1 MSPVFLAGTGL
12 ACALGD
18 DLPSALAALR
28 RGGVAPAPV
37 DVVDGVRWPV
47 YALARREGDWTAR
60 LRDTVRRVVAQT
72 GDWGAR
78 TAPLFVASSSLDVGL
93 MEHAKQ
99 DLRLGGDLQDF
110 SELVAGALDWQG
122 PVFTVSTACT
132 SALNAVLA
140 AADLVGGGEAPEA
153 LVIGAELNNR
163 FTVAG
168 FGAMQLLAPDR
179 AEPFGARRKGLVLGE
194 AVAALRLRAQP
205 ARWQIAG
212 GANVVDGRNPSG
224 TEAGAVDAMCR
235 EALAR
240 SGLRPE
246 DIDLVKV
253 QAAGSPVN
261 DAIEAEALRALFA
274 PLPPLVSLKSAIG
287 HTLGAAGA
295 AELALLVGCIE
306 GGTEGGTEGCTE
318 GEAWPRAD
326 YALDDAL
333 GVVLSTQAPRVLRHV
348 LLNVVGF
355 GGGHAALVLKDCTA

>member
-1 MSPVFLAGTGL
+1 MSDVYLGGTGL
-12 ACALGD
+12 ACVLGD
-18 DLPSALAALR
+18 DVPSVLASLQ
-28 RGGVAPAPV
+28 RGGVLPTPV
-37 DVVDGVRWPV
+37 AVAEGIHWPV
-47 YALARREGDWTAR
+47 YALAPSEGDWTQR
-60 LRDTVRRVVAQT
+60 LCRTVCNVAAQT

-78 TAPLFVASSSLDVGL
+78 TVPLFVASSSLDIGF
-93 MEHAKQ
+93 MEHEKQ

-110 SELVAGALDWQG
+110 AGIVARALDWQG

-140 AADLVGGGEAPEA
+140 AAELIRSEDADQA
-153 LVIGAELNNR
+153 LVIGIELDNR

-179 AEPFGARRKGLVLGE
+179 AQPFGAQRKGLVLGE
-194 AVAALRLRAQP
+194 AVAALRLTSRP
-205 ARWQIAG
+205 ARWQVAG

-224 TEAGAVDAMCR
+224 TEATAVHAMCR
-235 EALAR
+235 GALAQ
-240 SGLRPE
+240 SGLQPG
-246 DIDLVKV
+246 DIDLIKV

-261 DAIEAEALRALFA
+261 DAIEVEALKQVFD

-306 GGTEGGTEGCTE
+306 GGVWPSVDYPLDASLGIALSK
-318 GEAWPRAD
+318 EAP
-326 YALDDAL
+326 
-333 GVVLSTQAPRVLRHV
+333 QKLRNI

-355 GGGHAALVLKDCTA
+355 GGGHASLVLKDAGP